1 MRTETIWQ
9 GLMLSP
15 PRFLASRWPWLALL
29 SVVVTAVLG
38 VVLILPVAA
47 TLVILPLWGIL
58 FGIIERRRLRMIG
71 APVRGSG
78 HVRVPREER
87 HNWLGVRLTEPTT
100 WREAVALLL
109 GILLGLFA
117 FCLLL
122 AQAIAVALPIALAY
136 TGLAQP
142 PAEVNLF
149 FDVRVTVSAENW
161 WQPLLW
167 LPLILLVV
175 AYVDAAF
182 SALHGS
188 VIGWLIAPRTAEIDR
203 RVTQLTRSRA
213 AIVSAHET
221 ERRRIE
227 RDLHD
232 GVQQELVGIAARLG
246 ILELELATGDAPSA
260 EDALRAAQDQT
271 ERALASLRSTVRG
284 IHPAILTDHGL
295 AAALGELAGRSS
307 LPLRIRDRGMP
318 RLDPAAEAAG
328 YFLVAEA
335 VTNAA
340 KHTSASRV
348 LVELGA
354 EHGTAFVRVTDDG
367 HGGADPDNGTGLL
380 GLAGRA
386 EAIGGTLSIAS
397 PAGGPTVLTM
407 SLPLPAKRPAPV
419 PEGRADAH
427 TARG

>member
-1 MRTETIWQ
+1 MRIETIWQ

-15 PRFLASRWPWLALL
+15 PRFLLSRWPPLALG
-29 SVVVTAVLG
+29 SVVITAVLG
-38 VVLILPVAA
+38 IVLILPVAA

-71 APVRGSG
+71 VPARGSG

-100 WREAVALLL
+100 WREVVALLL
-109 GILLGLFA
+109 GILLGLLA

-122 AQAIAVALPIALAY
+122 AQAIAVALPVALAY
-136 TGLAQP
+136 TGLTRP

-149 FDVRVTVSAENW
+149 FDVRMTVGADNW
-161 WQPLLW
+161 WHPLLW
-167 LPLILLVV
+167 LPLVLVVV
-175 AYVDAAF
+175 AYVNAAF
-182 SALHGS
+182 SALHGG

-203 RVTQLTRSRA
+203 RVAQLTRSRA

-221 ERRRIE
+221 ERQRIE

-246 ILELELATGDAPSA
+246 ILELELASGDAKSA

-284 IHPAILTDHGL
+284 IHPAVLTDHGL
-295 AAALGELAGRSS
+295 VAAVSELAGRSS
-307 LPLRIRDRGMP
+307 LPMRVRDHGLP
-318 RLDPAAEAAG
+318 RLGRAAEAAG
-328 YFLVAEA
+328 YFLVTEA
-335 VTNAA
+335 STNAA
-340 KHTSASRV
+340 KHTSASSIQV
-348 LVELGA
+348 DLGTDHDVA
-354 EHGTAFVRVTDDG
+354 YVAVSDDG
-367 HGGADPDNGTGLL
+367 HGGADPERGTGLQ

-386 EAIGGTLSIAS
+386 EALGGTLSISS
-397 PAGGPTVLTM
+397 PAGGPTVLRM
-407 SLPLPAKRPAPV
+407 ELPCPTA
-419 PEGRADAH
+419 RADDAG
-427 TARG
+427 TG

>member
-15 PRFLASRWPWLALL
+15 LRFLVSRWPWLALL
-29 SVVVTAVLG
+29 SVVITTVLG
-38 VVLILPVAA
+38 LVLILPVVAA
-47 TLVILPLWGIL
+47 LVILPLWGIL
-58 FGIIERRRLRMIG
+58 FGVVERRRLRIIG
-71 APVRGSG
+71 APFRPSG

-100 WREAVALLL
+100 WREVVALLL
-109 GILLGLFA
+109 GILFGLLG

-122 AQAIAVALPIALAY
+122 AEAIAVGLPLALAY
-136 TGLAQP
+136 TGLTSP

-149 FDVRVTVSAENW
+149 FDVRVTLTAENW
-161 WQPLLW
+161 WHGLLW
-167 LPLILLVV
+167 IPLVLALA
-175 AYVDAAF
+175 AYLNAAF
-182 SALHGS
+182 AAVHAAVS
-188 VIGWLIAPRTAEIDR
+188 GWLIAPRSAEIDR
-203 RVTQLTRSRA
+203 RVAQLTRSRA
-213 AIVSAHET
+213 AIVTAHEN

-246 ILELELATGDAPSA
+246 ILELELTAGDGPAA
-260 EDALRAAQDQT
+260 GTALRAAQDQT

-295 AAALGELAGRSS
+295 VAALRELSHRSS
-307 LPLRIRDRGMP
+307 LPLRIRDGGLP
-318 RLDPAAEAAG
+318 RLEPAAEAAG
-328 YFLVAEA
+328 YFLVTEA

-348 LVELGA
+348 LVELGT
-354 EHGTAFVRVTDDG
+354 EHDSAFVRVTDDG
-367 HGGADPDNGTGLL
+367 HGGADPDRGTGLQ

-386 EAIGGTLSIAS
+386 EAIGGTLSISS
-397 PAGGPTVLTM
+397 PVGGPTALSM
-407 SLPLPAKRPAPV
+407 SLPLPAALAS
-419 PEGRADAH
+419 EGHADAH
-427 TARG
+427 PARG